1 MRSYVELASL
11 YSILLSALPFI
22 VLQIPSCKYTKVEK
36 RSNNNLFPRKTDI
49 IDINDACMSVT
60 SKIHIY
66 IIREMTGK
74 SHTGGVI
81 FLISFY
87 PPVRIVRIDGVLLLL
102 SSLYSAN
109 LPVVDRVENLPVIK
123 QHEIFICWLKEFN
136 YFMHISVI
144 NDWQSLDK
152 YSELWNCLHQKKKLS
167 YISFLP

>member
-1 MRSYVELASL
+1 
-11 YSILLSALPFI
+11 
-22 VLQIPSCKYTKVEK
+22 
-36 RSNNNLFPRKTDI
+36 
-49 IDINDACMSVT
+49 MSVT

-152 YSELWNCLHQKKKLS
+152 YSELWNCLHQKKKIFHIFPSYPRCDSVNWLS
-167 YISFLP
+167 WRKAPLTGMFFCIFCFVF